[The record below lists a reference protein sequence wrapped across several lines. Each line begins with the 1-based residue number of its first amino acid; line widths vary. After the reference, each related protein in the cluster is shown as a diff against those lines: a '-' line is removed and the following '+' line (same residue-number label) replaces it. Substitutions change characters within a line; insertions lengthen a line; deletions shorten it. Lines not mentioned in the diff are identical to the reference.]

1 MKKSTKIIIG
11 ITSIVILGVTVFLI
25 SKTKKDK
32 DAQLLKE
39 KEALLKL
46 AENQKGLSAKEVEE
60 LKAKLDKAN
69 EAEQQA
75 IKDDL
80 TIVVGD
86 VKVGKFAYP
95 KGDYVNVRNS
105 AYVNNGWI
113 NNFIYEKYT
122 KKVGLILSVHDSTE
136 YGDKNKWY
144 KVQLTE
150 PKRGT
155 DKGYVRGDSIIVKNI

>member
-46 AENQKGLSAKEVEE
+46 AEKQKGLSAKEVEE

-86 VKVGKFAYP
+86 VKVGKFAI
-95 KGDYVNVRNS
+95 K
-105 AYVNNGWI
+105 
-113 NNFIYEKYT
+113 
-122 KKVGLILSVHDSTE
+122 LIICLS
-136 YGDKNKWY
+136 
-144 KVQLTE
+144 
-150 PKRGT
+150 
-155 DKGYVRGDSIIVKNI
+155 